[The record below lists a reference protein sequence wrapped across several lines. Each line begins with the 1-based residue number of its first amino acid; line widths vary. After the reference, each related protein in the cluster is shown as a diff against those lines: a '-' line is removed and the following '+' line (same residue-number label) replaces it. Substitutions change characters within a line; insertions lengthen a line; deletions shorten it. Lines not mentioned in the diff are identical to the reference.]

1 MKCSS
6 LLQKFSSVSY
16 CVVVLAISHVILSL
30 LIECSMIEPSAISWE
45 KLMFQ
50 G

>member
-16 CVVVLAISHVILSL
+16 CVVVLAISRYFSL

-45 KLMFQ
+45 KLTF
-50 G
+50 